1 MNIPDVD
8 KILLK
13 RASAEEKEK
22 FFKAV
27 SDDEKL
33 KAEYVRYKNLWA
45 IHSMD
50 DDSVPASR
58 QTQLFTEF
66 REKIGMVSKRNKLLI
81 GMLKY
86 AAVILITAGTVRF
99 LTDHTGKTTPPPV
112 VKEYSTTTGSIA
124 RIMLSDSSEIW
135 LNAKSRLK
143 ISEGSDKGIVATL
156 DGEAY
161 FDIRHDESRNF
172 IVDLGS
178 IRIKDQGT
186 RFNVKAFA
194 KEGQIAATLID
205 GRIDIQNNNQ
215 EKVVSLT
222 AGEHFRFN
230 RLNGRFNLNSVDPAL
245 VTGWKDG
252 KFVFLERNLREIC
265 DELEQWYDVEIL
277 INSKQDEKEVYSSVM
292 KRSTTI
298 KQVLELL
305 KLTTGMQYR
314 IEEKEGGTDIVYLY

>member
-1 MNIPDVD
+1 MNIPDFD

-22 FFKAV
+22 FFRAV

-33 KAEYVRYKNLWA
+33 KAEYIRYKNLWT
-45 IHSMD
+45 IHSLD
-50 DDSVPASR
+50 KDSVPASR
-58 QTQLFTEF
+58 RKQLFTEF
-66 REKIGMVSKRNKLLI
+66 REKMVTVNSRNRLFIGL
-81 GMLKY
+81 LKY
-86 AAVILITAGTVRF
+86 AAVVLVTAGAINLLPDRAAM
-99 LTDHTGKTTPPPV
+99 TTPPPV

-124 RIMLSDSSEIW
+124 RILLSDSSEIW

-143 ISEGSDKGIVATL
+143 ISDDRDEGVVATL

-161 FDIRHDESRNF
+161 FDIRHDEARNF
-172 IVDLGS
+172 IVDLGT

-205 GRIDIQNNNQ
+205 GKIDIQNDNQ
-215 EKVVSLT
+215 RKLVSL
-222 AGEHFRFN
+222 APGEHFRFN
-230 RLNGRFNLNSVDPAL
+230 KSTNRFSLNSVDPAL
-245 VTGWKDG
+245 VTGWKEG

-265 DELEQWYDVEIL
+265 DELEQWYNVKIL
-277 INSKQDEKEVYSSVM
+277 IKSKQDEKEIYSSVM

-314 IEEKEGGTDIVYLY
+314 IEEKEGGTDTVYLY

>member
-1 MNIPDVD
+1 MNISDFE

-13 RASAEEKEK
+13 TASAEEKEK
-22 FFKAV
+22 FFRAV
-27 SDDEKL
+27 SEDEKL
-33 KAEYVRYKNLWA
+33 KAEYIRYKNLWT
-45 IHSMD
+45 IHSLD
-50 DDSVPASR
+50 KNSVHASR
-58 QTQLFTEF
+58 RKQLFGEL
-66 REKIGMVSKRNKLLI
+66 REKIAGGGNQNKLII
-81 GMLKY
+81 GLLKY
-86 AAVILITAGTVRF
+86 AAVIVATLGVAGLLSDRAG
-99 LTDHTGKTTPPPV
+99 LTSHTSV

-124 RIMLSDSSEIW
+124 RILLSDSSEIW

-143 ISEGSDKGIVATL
+143 IIDSRDEGIVATL

-172 IVDLGS
+172 IVDLGT

-194 KEGQIAATLID
+194 EEGQITATLID
-205 GRIDIQNNNQ
+205 GKIDIQNDEQ
-215 EKVVSLT
+215 GKLASLVP
-222 AGEHFRFN
+222 GEYLRFN
-230 RLNGRFNLNSVDPAL
+230 KLTNRFSLNSIDPSF
-245 VTGWKDG
+245 VTGWKEG

-265 DELEQWYDVEIL
+265 DELEQWYDVKIL
-277 INSKQDEKEVYSSVM
+277 VKSKQDEKEIYSSVM

-314 IEEKEGGTDIVYLY
+314 IDEKEGNTDTVYLY

>member
-1 MNIPDVD
+1 MNIPDFE

-22 FFKAV
+22 FFRAV

-33 KAEYVRYKNLWA
+33 KAEYIRYKNLWT
-45 IHSMD
+45 IHSLD
-50 DDSVPASR
+50 NDSVPASR
-58 QTQLFTEF
+58 RKQLFTEF
-66 REKIGMVSKRNKLLI
+66 REKIVTVNSRNRLFI
-81 GMLKY
+81 GLLKY
-86 AAVILITAGTVRF
+86 AAVVLVTVGAISL
-99 LTDHTGKTTPPPV
+99 LTDHAGIMTPPSL

-124 RIMLSDSSEIW
+124 RILLPDNSEIW
-135 LNAKSRLK
+135 LNAKSSLK
-143 ISEGSDKGIVATL
+143 ISENRDEGIVATL

-161 FDIRHDESRNF
+161 FDIRHDEARNF
-172 IVDLGS
+172 IVDLGT

-205 GRIDIQNNNQ
+205 GKIEIQNSDQ
-215 EKVVSLT
+215 GKMVSL
-222 AGEHFRFN
+222 APGEHFRFN
-230 RLNGRFNLNSVDPAL
+230 KSTNRFSLNSVDPAL
-245 VTGWKDG
+245 VTGWKEG

-265 DELEQWYDVEIL
+265 DELEQWYDVKIV
-277 INSKQDEKEVYSSVM
+277 INRKQDEKEIYSSVM

-314 IEEKEGGTDIVYLY
+314 IEEKEGGTDTVYLY

>member
-1 MNIPDVD
+1 MNVPDFE

-22 FFKAV
+22 FFRAV
-27 SDDEKL
+27 SDDKEL
-33 KAEYVRYKNLWA
+33 NAEYIRYKNLWA

-50 DDSVPASR
+50 SDSVPASR
-58 QTQLFTEF
+58 RKQLFIEF
-66 REKIGMVSKRNKLLI
+66 RKKIGTGTTRKKLFVGL
-81 GMLKY
+81 LKY
-86 AAVILITAGTVRF
+86 AAVVLITAGVIS
-99 LTDHTGKTTPPPV
+99 LLPDYTGMTTPPPV

-124 RIMLSDSSEIW
+124 RILLSDDSEIW
-135 LNAKSRLK
+135 LNAKSKLK
-143 ISEGSDKGIVATL
+143 ISDNRDEGIIATL

-172 IVDLGS
+172 IVDLGT

-194 KEGQIAATLID
+194 EEGQITATLIN
-205 GRIDIQNNNQ
+205 GKIDIQNDNQ
-215 EKVVSLT
+215 KKPVSLVP
-222 AGEHFRFN
+222 GEHFIFNKLTNRFS
-230 RLNGRFNLNSVDPAL
+230 LDSVDPSL

-265 DELEQWYDVEIL
+265 DELEQWYDVKIL
-277 INSKQDEKEVYSSVM
+277 IKSKQDEKEIYSSVM